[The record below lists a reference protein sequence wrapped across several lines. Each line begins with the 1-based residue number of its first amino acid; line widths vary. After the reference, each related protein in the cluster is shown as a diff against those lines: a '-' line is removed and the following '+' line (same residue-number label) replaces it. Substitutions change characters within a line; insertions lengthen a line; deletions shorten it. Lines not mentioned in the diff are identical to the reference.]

1 MINIKETDNV
11 RCVYIYTQE
20 NIDTV
25 YAEIFAEQEANR
37 IFTIIFLRITGS
49 SWKGSMLCTVTNLQL
64 LQTSKFSRIKIL
76 LYLGDREI
84 REVYISWKFP
94 RIRYL
99 LFKLNLFYKLE
110 LVKNI
115 QIFLL
120 N

>member
-1 MINIKETDNV
+1 MLD
-11 RCVYIYTQE
+11 VYIYILKKISIPYTQKFSR
-20 NIDTV
+20 
-25 YAEIFAEQEANR
+25 YEIFAEQEANR

-120 N
+120 KTD